1 MALQEEEGRNAFH
14 LAVKRD
20 HRHARSV
27 IHTELGPSSIS
38 VDSSSPEA
46 VAQWQKSDQPTGC
59 PSSISDSA
67 ALALFSTSSAPNATQ
82 HTNFNIPLFNRAQ
95 DSARKLSFTHTSYCW
110 SQHAAHQSRGG
121 SQDTPQHSPSQS
133 QALHKPGDACCIS
146 GFKSTAWQPSKPPP
160 PGLRFSKLVSFS
172 YCSTGFNN
180 DTSPKKNL
188 APLLVSL
195 NMSC

>member
-82 HTNFNIPLFNRAQ
+82 HINFNIPLFNRAQ

-110 SQHAAHQSRGG
+110 SQH
-121 SQDTPQHSPSQS
+121 TQHTKAEGVLRTHLSTHHPNHRHCTN
-133 QALHKPGDACCIS
+133 QAMLAV
-146 GFKSTAWQPSKPPP
+146 F
-160 PGLRFSKLVSFS
+160 LVSNQLHDS
-172 YCSTGFNN
+172 HQ
-180 DTSPKKNL
+180 NL
-188 APLLVSL
+188 LLLAYVSQNLSLSRTVALGLITTPLLKKTLPLYLSP
-195 NMSC
+195 